1 MDSEGG
7 SNLKNYNE
15 KSFDFDTLT
24 VHGGGQASTS
34 NVNPCAVP
42 IYQTASF
49 LFDSTEQA
57 RRLFS
62 LEESGH
68 IYSRISNPTTGKFE
82 QRIAGLEGGVG
93 AIATAS
99 GMSAINL
106 ITFTLAESG
115 DNVVSSGNLYGGTYT
130 YFTQSLP
137 RYGIEARLVK
147 DDDPEKFAEAID
159 GNTKFVHLETI
170 SNPLLEVPDIQEISR
185 IAHDYHL
192 PLIVDNTFATPYLCR
207 PFEYGADI
215 VWHSTTKWINGHG
228 NTIGGIVVD
237 SGNFDW
243 TAGNYPN
250 LTEPDPSYHGLNFR
264 ERFGDQAFVQNLRAR
279 GQRDLGSAQSPF
291 DSFLNLQGLETLSLR
306 MERHCDNALQIARY
320 LQDHRKVKWVRYP
333 GLESHPTHKLAS
345 TYLKHG
351 FGGVIAFGVKGGYGA
366 GKTIMESVELISFLA
381 NVGDAKSLI
390 IHPTSTTH
398 GQLSDKEKASAG
410 ITDDLL
416 RFSVGIESPDDII
429 ADLDRALQKT

>member
-1 MDSEGG
+1 M
-7 SNLKNYNE
+7 NNYNE
-15 KSFDFDTLT
+15 KSFNFDTLA
-24 VHGGGQASTS
+24 VHGGGHLDGSKL
-34 NVNPCAVP
+34 NPRAVP
-42 IYQTASF
+42 IYQTASY

-82 QRIAGLEGGVG
+82 QRISDLEGGVG
-93 AIATAS
+93 ALATAS

-106 ITFTLAESG
+106 ITFTLAQSG
-115 DNVVSSGNLYGGTYT
+115 DNVVSSANLYGGTYT

-137 RYGIEARLVK
+137 RYGIEARLVN
-147 DDDPEKFAEAID
+147 DDDPQKFAELID
-159 GNTKFVHLETI
+159 GKTKFVHLETI
-170 SNPLLEVPDIQEISR
+170 SNPLLEVPNIREISHV
-185 IAHDYHL
+185 AHDADL
-192 PLIVDNTFATPYLCR
+192 PLIVDSTFATPYLCR

-228 NTIGGIVVD
+228 TTIGGIVVD

-243 TAGNYPN
+243 DEGDYPN

-264 ERFGDQAFVQNLRAR
+264 ERFGDRAFVENLRAR
-279 GQRDLGSAQSPF
+279 GQRDLGSTQSPF
-291 DSFLNLQGLETLSLR
+291 DSFLNLQGVETLSLR
-306 MERHCDNALQIARY
+306 MQRHCDNAIQIARY
-320 LQDHRKVKWVRYP
+320 LQDHRKVEWVRYP
-333 GLESHPTHKLAS
+333 GLENHPTHELAS
-345 TYLKHG
+345 TYLEHG
-351 FGGVIAFGVKGGYGA
+351 FGGVITFGVKGGYQA
-366 GKTIMESVELISFLA
+366 GKSIMESVELISFLA

-390 IHPTSTTH
+390 IHPSSTTH
-398 GQLSDKEKASAG
+398 QQLSDKEKYSAG

-429 ADLDRALQKT
+429 ADLEEALQKI